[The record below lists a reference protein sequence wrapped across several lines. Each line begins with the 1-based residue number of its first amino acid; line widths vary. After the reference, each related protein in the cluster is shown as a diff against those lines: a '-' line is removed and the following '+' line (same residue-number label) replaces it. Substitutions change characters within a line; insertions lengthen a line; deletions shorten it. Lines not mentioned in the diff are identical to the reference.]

1 MAKPGTSTPHDDL
14 FRALLSD
21 RERARAF
28 LRDHLP
34 NEIAG
39 HLQSDPPEI
48 VEGSFIDEALRS
60 TQSDILLEVKTKS
73 NDPAF
78 VYVLAEH
85 KSTPDIGL
93 PLQLAGYMVEI
104 WKRYAG
110 GRAGKL
116 RALPPIIPIVCYHGS
131 ANWTVPDGISS
142 MIAGQ
147 GSDTLSFL
155 PGESYILR
163 NLSALDVDTLS
174 LDPALKAGFIAMRRE
189 ALKHLK
195 ALAEGLCGNE
205 RLQMQVLEYILRTY
219 PDLDFARLQAE
230 LRRARY
236 LELEAKVGTIAETL
250 IAEGEARGEARGK
263 RRGLAEGKAISL
275 IQFLERRFGPLPE
288 ASKVKIMDASVSEL
302 DTWIDG
308 VFDAQSIEA
317 LLSDIH

>member
-1 MAKPGTSTPHDDL
+1 
-14 FRALLSD
+14 
-21 RERARAF
+21 
-28 LRDHLP
+28 
-34 NEIAG
+34 
-39 HLQSDPPEI
+39 
-48 VEGSFIDEALRS
+48 
-60 TQSDILLEVKTKS
+60 
-73 NDPAF
+73 
-78 VYVLAEH
+78 
-85 KSTPDIGL
+85 
-93 PLQLAGYMVEI
+93 MVEI

-110 GRAGKL
+110 RRAGKL

-163 NLSALDVDTLS
+163 NLSSLDADTLS

-189 ALKHLK
+189 ALTHLK
-195 ALAEGLCGNE
+195 ALAEGLSGNE

-263 RRGLAEGKAISL
+263 QRGLAEGKASSL
-275 IQFLERRFGPLPE
+275 IQFLERRFGPLSE
-288 ASKVKIMDASVSEL
+288 AFKVKIMDASVDEL

-308 VFDAQSIEA
+308 VFDAKSIEA
-317 LLSDIH
+317 LLGDIH

>member
-1 MAKPGTSTPHDDL
+1 MSKPGTPTPHDDL

-21 RERARAF
+21 RERAGAF

-60 TQSDILLEVKTKS
+60 TQSDVLLEVKTKS
-73 NDPAF
+73 DDPAF

-85 KSTPDIGL
+85 KSTPDIAL

-116 RALPPIIPIVCYHGS
+116 RALPPIIPIVCYHGA
-131 ANWTVPDGISS
+131 ANWTVPDGIGA

-147 GSDTLSFL
+147 GSDALSVL

-163 NLSALDVDTLS
+163 NLYSCL
-174 LDPALKAGFIAMRRE
+174 
-189 ALKHLK
+189 
-195 ALAEGLCGNE
+195 N
-205 RLQMQVLEYILRTY
+205 
-219 PDLDFARLQAE
+219 
-230 LRRARY
+230 
-236 LELEAKVGTIAETL
+236 
-250 IAEGEARGEARGK
+250 
-263 RRGLAEGKAISL
+263 
-275 IQFLERRFGPLPE
+275 
-288 ASKVKIMDASVSEL
+288 
-302 DTWIDG
+302 
-308 VFDAQSIEA
+308 
-317 LLSDIH
+317 